1 MTVSSDQLIG
11 ISPQAEKSCI
21 TPKSFSLL
29 LCIVVI
35 HPGHESR
42 SLSFF
47 EWLNLSEVESF
58 FVSFFSEVVDRIHEL
73 TT

>member
-29 LCIVVI
+29 LCIVAI
-35 HPGHESR
+35 YRGPGSR
-42 SLSFF
+42 SFSFV
-47 EWLNLSEVESF
+47 EWWSLSEVESF
-58 FVSFFSEVVDRIHEL
+58 FVPFFVEVVIEY
-73 TT
+73 TN